1 AVDPIRRVVVP
12 HFLGG
17 VISLPLLTAIFNM
30 VALFGAYII
39 GVSLMGVDSGAF
51 WSQMRPYVEVADVM
65 EGVVKSIVFGV
76 AVSVL
81 AVFEGYNAYPTA
93 EGVSRAT
100 TRTVVISAIVVLILD
115 FMITAI
121 LI

>member
-1 AVDPIRRVVVP
+1 
-12 HFLGG
+12 
-17 VISLPLLTAIFNM
+17 
-30 VALFGAYII
+30 
-39 GVSLMGVDSGAF
+39 
-51 WSQMRPYVEVADVM
+51 MRPYVEVADVM